1 MSKEYTADLQK
12 LFLEMMLHDAQ
23 NFVRVQNIYNVDNF
37 DRSLHD
43 TAVFVKEHSDE
54 HGALPTA
61 QQVQAVTGVEL
72 KPVPDITESHNDWFL
87 AEFEGFTKRQELERA
102 ILKSADLLEKG
113 EYEPVEKII
122 KDAVQIS
129 LTKDMGTDY
138 FEDPRA
144 RLMALKDN
152 NGQISTGWPAMD
164 RKLFGGMN
172 KGELNIFAGGSGS
185 GKSLF
190 MQNLAV
196 NWVTQGLNGVY
207 LTLEL
212 SEGLSAMRIDS
223 MLTNVS
229 TKEVF
234 KDLDTVEMKVKM
246 TGKKAGNLQI
256 KYMPAQSNVNDI
268 RAYLKELQI
277 KNNWTVDFLLIDYL
291 DLLMPVSAKV
301 SPSDLFVKDKYV
313 SEELRN
319 LAKELD
325 CVFVTASQLN
335 RGAVDE
341 IEFDHS
347 HISGGLSKIN
357 TADNVF
363 GIFTSRAM
371 RERGR
376 YQIQLMKTRS
386 SSGVGQKID
395 LEFDIESLRIRDLG
409 EDEEYQQF
417 KKQSSSIYDQL
428 KNKDSGGV
436 VTAPDQEANKITA
449 SVQSSKLKNMLA
461 GLKTSD

>member
-1 MSKEYTADLQK
+1 MAKEYTADLQK

-43 TAVFVKEHSDE
+43 TAVFIKQHSDD
-54 HGALPTA
+54 HGALPTHE
-61 QQVQAVTGVEL
+61 QIRAVTGVEL
-72 KPVPDITESHNDWFL
+72 KPVPEITESHNDWFL

-129 LTKDMGTDY
+129 LTKDMGTNY

-207 LTLEL
+207 LSLEL

-246 TGKKAGNLQI
+246 VGKKAGNLQI

-277 KNNWTVDFLLIDYL
+277 KNGWRVDFLLIDYL

-319 LAKELD
+319 LAKELN

-347 HISGGLSKIN
+347 HIAGGLSKIN

-386 SSGVGQKID
+386 SSGVGMKVD
-395 LEFDIESLRIRDLG
+395 LEFNVETLRITDLG
-409 EDEEYQQF
+409 EEAQQGYQASQPSG
-417 KKQSSSIYDQL
+417 KDIMKSIKSNSNMGETQPTDH
-428 KNKDSGGV
+428 
-436 VTAPDQEANKITA
+436 PQEDKKITA
-449 SVQSSKLKNMLA
+449 DIQ
-461 GLKTSD
+461 